1 MKPFTMAI
9 LAMVIAAPC
18 YAGDRAKNATTDCL
32 EILGATPCGAPT
44 LPLPAAGHAAVD
56 QRSPAAGHAGDQAK
70 SAADEA
76 TTNYY
81 KRIFNGE
88 AQKDRDA
95 WLKARVCTD
104 QSWGGQLC
112 GNPGER
118 LYTFYPRGPLGT
130 SSNMVTM
137 AQIERVKTRCD
148 YEAKTFFVDDALRT
162 RKEIFDECM
171 NYELVTAGN

>member
-9 LAMVIAAPC
+9 LAILMAAPC
-18 YAGDRAKNATTDCL
+18 Y
-32 EILGATPCGAPT
+32 
-44 LPLPAAGHAAVD
+44 
-56 QRSPAAGHAGDQAK
+56 AGDQAK

-76 TTNYY
+76 LTSYY
-81 KRIFNGE
+81 KRVFNGE
-88 AQKDRDA
+88 VQKERDA

-118 LYTFYPRGPLGT
+118 LYTFYPRGPGT
-130 SSNMVTM
+130 SSNMVTV

-148 YEAKTFFVDDALRT
+148 YEAKTFFVDDALQT
-162 RKEIFDECM
+162 RKEIFDKCM
-171 NYELVTAGN
+171 NYELVTVGN